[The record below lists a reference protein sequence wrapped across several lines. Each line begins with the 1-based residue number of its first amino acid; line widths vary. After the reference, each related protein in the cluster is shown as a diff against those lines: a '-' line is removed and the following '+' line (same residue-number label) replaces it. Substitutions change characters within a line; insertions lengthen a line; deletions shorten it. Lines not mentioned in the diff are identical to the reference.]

1 MSSRDVRKPGKAGS
15 WYLADAKQL
24 AEQLEGFLDDVPSQI
39 NSSDVP
45 IPGARVIIA
54 PHAGYSYSGPTAAWA
69 YKSLDLSQT
78 KRHYGTPFGNI
89 RVDEEVTSTL
99 RTALSLPDMP
109 PSNDNK
115 EHSLEMHLPY
125 LWTMFAKTFGSP
137 GAFPTLVPILV
148 GDGTKTAE
156 RAVGAWLLPYLRD
169 PANAFV
175 VSSDFCHWGDN
186 FSYTPY
192 SPDAKVDGSLSHI
205 SSRSRVPAGRPI
217 HETIKELD
225 DQAIA
230 AIKTGEYARFYD
242 NLSLTKNTVCGR
254 HPIGVMMAALELL
267 AEEEGRGGED
277 KGRFQFV
284 RYERSN
290 LVEDADDMSVSY
302 VSAYA
307 VV

>member
-1 MSSRDVRKPGKAGS
+1 
-15 WYLADAKQL
+15 
-24 AEQLEGFLDDVPSQI
+24 
-39 NSSDVP
+39 
-45 IPGARVIIA
+45 
-54 PHAGYSYSGPTAAWA
+54 
-69 YKSLDLSQT
+69 
-78 KRHYGTPFGNI
+78 
-89 RVDEEVTSTL
+89 
-99 RTALSLPDMP
+99 
-109 PSNDNK
+109 
-115 EHSLEMHLPY
+115 
-125 LWTMFAKTFGSP
+125 MFAKTFGSP

-230 AIKTGEYARFYD
+230 AIKTG
-242 NLSLTKNTVCGR
+242 CGR
-254 HPIGVMMAALELL
+254 HERELRVGVCGGIGLSQVSH
-267 AEEEGRGGED
+267 GRDGIDGW
-277 KGRFQFV
+277 
-284 RYERSN
+284 
-290 LVEDADDMSVSY
+290 
-302 VSAYA
+302 
-307 VV
+307 